1 MADPLRTHFRRQ
13 QAKRLNREI
22 KYGILSE
29 KSSPERI
36 ADALEPNHEGMC
48 DDCLSIAADVT
59 PRQQVNQICRGLAER
74 GIVKRAQV
82 TCPVCGRQ
90 KLVNLPLSQGMQPS
104 ASADRNDVP
113 ALLDQYRRKIV
124 DVLNRIEDKTGNR
137 EGIATRAARLRED
150 KKLPSAVACMMLTL
164 NSLRNLVVYEGFV
177 PGRHEL
183 AVIEAA
189 WASIEHWR
197 DVSIKEGK

>member
-36 ADALEPNHEGMC
+36 ADALEPNHEGVC

-74 GIVKRAQV
+74 RVIDRSQRV
-82 TCPVCGRQ
+82 CSVCGRQ
-90 KLVNLPLSQGMQPS
+90 KLVNLPLQQASQVAGPAKVQE
-104 ASADRNDVP
+104 VP
-113 ALLDQYRRKIV
+113 ALLDQHRRQIIAI
-124 DVLNRIEDKTGNR
+124 LNSIENQSAKG
-137 EGIATRAARLRED
+137 EGLAARI
-150 KKLPSAVACMMLTL
+150 
-164 NSLRNLVVYEGFV
+164 G
-177 PGRHEL
+177 
-183 AVIEAA
+183 
-189 WASIEHWR
+189 
-197 DVSIKEGK
+197 